1 VLITVIFSYGITKLG
16 FDNSVEAFLPQNDSE
31 YLFYNQTKDIY
42 GDNGRFIIML
52 VSQENL
58 WSREVFKLL
67 FNLIQ
72 DLEEYKEYNQE
83 RETFRIKRI
92 DELVSK
98 RNIEYSELMDAFQD
112 DAVFLRFLKRKI
124 GKKFVQGKP
133 LVESDLRW
141 IKRETER
148 TNEFKKQKMIDKII
162 SPITARD
169 ISGEDDT
176 LDTYDLVPKDEN
188 EMRILPES
196 ERDFQDLRKKLF
208 RNPAFE
214 KGIYVKNSKT
224 GEITDFGIIVKFT
237 NLKNQDLISREIFQ
251 LIQSHD
257 KLKIVIQGAPVV
269 NITFNDY
276 MRRDLIK
283 FLPVVMIVVII
294 IFFFNFRSIRGVC
307 LPFATLLMSTLWIL
321 GLMGYLGFKITAV
334 GISLPALMIAVGS
347 SYAIHILNQYYADF
361 QLITQKGIVKGLRLS
376 MSHISVTVLLA
387 GLTTV
392 VAFMTLSTSQLSAIR
407 EWGIFSGIGVIFAI
421 FISCSMIPAGLSLF
435 PHKMPRLLLKKNE
448 AVKITVIDRVITLMI
463 SGSTRHYKSVLA
475 CVFILILLSIWGLLR
490 LNVESEFTQYFKEN
504 DPIRT
509 SAEIIEKKL
518 GGRWGFNILLDSGRT
533 DGVKDPEFL
542 NLIESIRKWLTSDQ
556 NRSLNIGRTDA
567 FSDYIKT
574 MNLAMN
580 DDDPSYYNIPERY
593 EDIIDYLEIY
603 SGDDDNSDGRI
614 DEFES
619 YVDHDFKTANLV
631 ARLAKKEDYN
641 LGTSQTKRIIETVAK
656 YLQSIVPAPYSFKI
670 TGFPVMNIKIA
681 HYVVTGQMNSLLLSL
696 IVIAIIVAVL
706 FNNFKAGFL
715 ALIPMSVAV
724 IINFGIMGWFN
735 INLDMVTSI
744 IAAITIGIGVDD
756 TIHFLNTYRYYRK
769 KGYGIDETIEKTLRV
784 SGKAIIYT
792 SLALIFGFSVLTM
805 SSFKP
810 VILFGILMAITM
822 IATTIGALLV
832 LPSVIRF
839 TRVNLMKSQG
849 RIWRFIHIGRFFK
862 MEHKA

>member
-1 VLITVIFSYGITKLG
+1 M
-16 FDNSVEAFLPQNDSE
+16 EAFLPQNDSD
-31 YLFYNQTKDIY
+31 YLFYNQTKDVY

-67 FNLIQ
+67 SDLIQ
-72 DLEEYKEYNQE
+72 DLEEYKEYNPE
-83 RETFRIKRI
+83 RETLRIEKI
-92 DELVSK
+92 DALVS
-98 RNIEYSELMDAFQD
+98 RQHVGYSELMDAFQD
-112 DAVFLRFLKRKI
+112 DVVFLRFLKRKI
-124 GKKFVQGKP
+124 GEKFLPGDSLDP
-133 LVESDLRW
+133 SDLQW
-141 IKRETER
+141 IRREAER
-148 TNEFKKQKMIDKII
+148 THEFKKQEMIDKII

-176 LDTYDLVPKDEN
+176 LETYDLVPKDEN
-188 EMRILPES
+188 ETRILPES
-196 ERDFQDLRKKLF
+196 ERDFQELREKLF

-214 KGIYVKNSKT
+214 KGIYAKNPAT
-224 GEITDFGIIVKFT
+224 GEITDFGIIIKFI
-237 NLKNQDLISREIFQ
+237 NLKNQDLISREIFE

-257 KLKIVIQGAPVV
+257 ELNIVVQGAPIV

-294 IFFFNFRSIRGVC
+294 IFFFNFRSLRGVC
-307 LPFATLLMSTLWIL
+307 LPFLTLLMSTLWIL

-361 QLITQKGIVKGLRLS
+361 QLITHKGLVKGLRLS

-387 GLTTV
+387 GLTTF

-407 EWGIFSGIGVIFAI
+407 EWGFFSGIGVIFAV
-421 FISCSMIPAGLSLF
+421 FIAGSMIPAGLSLF
-435 PHKMPRLLLKKNE
+435 PHKMPRLLLKKNKM
-448 AVKITVIDRVITLMI
+448 VKITLIDRIITLMI
-463 SGSTRHYKSVLA
+463 SGSIRHTKTVLA
-475 CVFILILLSIWGLLR
+475 CVFILIVLSIIGLWR
-490 LNVESEFTQYFKEN
+490 LKVESEFTQYFKEH

-509 SAEIIEKKL
+509 SAELIEEKL
-518 GGRWGFNILLDSGRT
+518 GGRWGFNILLDSGRE

-580 DDDPSYYNIPERY
+580 DDDPSQYRIPERS

-603 SGDDDNSDGRI
+603 SGDDDDSDGRI

-619 YVDHDFKTANLV
+619 YIDQDFRTTNLV
-631 ARLAKKEDYN
+631 ARLAKKEDYH
-641 LGTSQTKRIIETVAK
+641 LGTSQTKRILGTVEK
-656 YLQSIVPAPYSFKI
+656 YLQSTVPAPYSFKI
-670 TGFPVMNIKIA
+670 TGFPVMNITIA

-696 IVIAIIVAVL
+696 IVISIIVAVL

-756 TIHFLNTYRYYRK
+756 TIHFLNTYRYYREQ
-769 KGYGIDETIEKTLRV
+769 GHTIDETIEKTLRV

-792 SLALIFGFSVLTM
+792 SLALIFGFSVLTI

-822 IATTIGALLV
+822 TATTIGALLV

-839 TRVNLMKSQG
+839 SGVNLMRSQS
-849 RIWRFIHIGRFFK
+849 RIWRFVDIGRFFK
-862 MEHKA
+862 MGHRT